1 MTENDQTGSILRGLK
16 KAPRDSAV
24 KNIVDTAKEDVQE
37 RTLPNP
43 PATSPARKA
52 TVKPTPE
59 PAPQQDTPP
68 AQEPAEPVYEPAS
81 EPAPVQRAQ
90 RPVQFVPDPAPAA
103 EPATLEVEIPRSKMT
118 YYQSAADIARMKATH
133 LHTMALT
140 GHEFQTDFI
149 EEAIIRYCRQ
159 LEAAHN
165 DGEPFPVKKPRRRKS
180 ST

>member
-1 MTENDQTGSILRGLK
+1 MTEKDPTGNILRGLK

-24 KNIVDTAKEDVQE
+24 KNIVDTAKDDVPEPVPEPASQ
-37 RTLPNP
+37 PVNP
-43 PATSPARKA
+43 PVKKPAEVVHEPAPEPVPVQRTPRPTQMA
-52 TVKPTPE
+52 PAPEPTPE
-59 PAPQQDTPP
+59 PATP
-68 AQEPAEPVYEPAS
+68 
-81 EPAPVQRAQ
+81 
-90 RPVQFVPDPAPAA
+90 
-103 EPATLEVEIPRSKMT
+103 EVEVPRSKMT

-165 DGEPFPVKKPRRRKS
+165 DGEPFPVKKPRRRK
-180 ST
+180 